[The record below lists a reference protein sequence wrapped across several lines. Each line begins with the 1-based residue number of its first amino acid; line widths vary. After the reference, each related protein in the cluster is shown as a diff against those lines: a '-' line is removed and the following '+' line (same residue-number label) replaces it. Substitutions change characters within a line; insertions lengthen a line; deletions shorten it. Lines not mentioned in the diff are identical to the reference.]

1 MARFEIARK
10 RNSPSCPRST
20 ARMKSSVRSIV
31 VRWSTIVDPVPPLS
45 PIQDNSFEFPY
56 FPGSR
61 SSCSTFLFVL
71 DGHDPRS
78 TQYARVCTP
87 PPTNRAIIARA
98 ITPRPK
104 QIRTIERGEFSRFFS
119 LPSPRLEETPPTPS
133 PKTILASR
141 IVRLI
146 TNKLSRGG
154 TKGGTDTAFILAG
167 RVSRVRRVEGETTTR
182 RVVHPSFF
190 HGSLADLP
198 PSLSLSPQA
207 CL

>member
-1 MARFEIARK
+1 
-10 RNSPSCPRST
+10 
-20 ARMKSSVRSIV
+20 MKSSVRSIV

-146 TNKLSRGG
+146 TNKLPQRGNERRDGYGVYFSG
-154 TKGGTDTAFILAG
+154 TSVASATG
-167 RVSRVRRVEGETTTR
+167 RGRDDDASSCRPFLLPRLSSGS
-182 RVVHPSFF
+182 PS
-190 HGSLADLP
+190 LP
-198 PSLSLSPQA
+198 LSLSTSVS
-207 CL
+207 LE

>member
-1 MARFEIARK
+1 MFLVQGNRGGMARFEIARK

-78 TQYARVCTP
+78 TQYARVCNTSTDESSHYSSSHYTSTKTNSHHRARRVFAFLFSSFP
-87 PPTNRAIIARA
+87 SSRRNTTNPFPKNNPRVSNRPTN
-98 ITPRPK
+98 
-104 QIRTIERGEFSRFFS
+104 
-119 LPSPRLEETPPTPS
+119 
-133 PKTILASR
+133 
-141 IVRLI
+141 
-146 TNKLSRGG
+146 N
-154 TKGGTDTAFILAG
+154 
-167 RVSRVRRVEGETTTR
+167 
-182 RVVHPSFF
+182 
-190 HGSLADLP
+190 
-198 PSLSLSPQA
+198 
-207 CL
+207 

>member
-20 ARMKSSVRSIV
+20 ARMKNSVRSIV

-78 TQYARVCTP
+78 TQYARVCIP
-87 PPTNRAIIARA
+87 PPTNRAIIATTSTKTNSHHRA
-98 ITPRPK
+98 R
-104 QIRTIERGEFSRFFS
+104 RVFAFLFSSF
-119 LPSPRLEETPPTPS
+119 PS
-133 PKTILASR
+133 SR
-141 IVRLI
+141 RNT
-146 TNKLSRGG
+146 TNP
-154 TKGGTDTAFILAG
+154 FPENNP
-167 RVSRVRRVEGETTTR
+167 RVSNRPTNN
-182 RVVHPSFF
+182 
-190 HGSLADLP
+190 
-198 PSLSLSPQA
+198 
-207 CL
+207 

>member
-1 MARFEIARK
+1 MFLVQGNRGGMARFEIARK

-87 PPTNRAIIARA
+87 PPTNRAIIATTSTKTNSHHRA
-98 ITPRPK
+98 R
-104 QIRTIERGEFSRFFS
+104 RVFAFLFSSF
-119 LPSPRLEETPPTPS
+119 PS
-133 PKTILASR
+133 SR
-141 IVRLI
+141 RNT
-146 TNKLSRGG
+146 TNP
-154 TKGGTDTAFILAG
+154 FPENNP
-167 RVSRVRRVEGETTTR
+167 RVSNRPTNN
-182 RVVHPSFF
+182 
-190 HGSLADLP
+190 
-198 PSLSLSPQA
+198 
-207 CL
+207 

>member
-78 TQYARVCTP
+78 TQYARVCTTSTDESSHYSHYLDQNKFAP
-87 PPTNRAIIARA
+87 SSAASFRVSFLFLPLVSKKHHQPL
-98 ITPRPK
+98 PRK
-104 QIRTIERGEFSRFFS
+104 QSS
-119 LPSPRLEETPPTPS
+119 RLES
-133 PKTILASR
+133 S
-141 IVRLI
+141 
-146 TNKLSRGG
+146 
-154 TKGGTDTAFILAG
+154 D
-167 RVSRVRRVEGETTTR
+167 
-182 RVVHPSFF
+182 
-190 HGSLADLP
+190 
-198 PSLSLSPQA
+198 
-207 CL
+207 